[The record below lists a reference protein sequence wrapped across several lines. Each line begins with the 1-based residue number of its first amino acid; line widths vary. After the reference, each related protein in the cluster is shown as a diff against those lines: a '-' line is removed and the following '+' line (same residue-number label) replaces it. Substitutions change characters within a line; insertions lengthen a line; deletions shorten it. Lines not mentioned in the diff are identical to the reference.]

1 MKVTKQKIVPH
12 LWFDREAK
20 EAAKFYCSVFPD
32 SKITSIT
39 TLHNTP
45 SGNTDIVLFEFWG
58 YKFQA
63 INAGPL
69 FKFNPS
75 ISFMINFDPS
85 QDKEARQRIDKV
97 WASLMEG
104 GKAFMPLDKYP
115 FSERYGWVQDR
126 YGLSWQLI
134 YTNPEGEERPL
145 IIPSLLFVGDSYG
158 KAEEASDFYLSV
170 FKNTKRGTI
179 ARYPAGMEPDQEG
192 MVMFTDFKL
201 EGQWFAAM
209 DSAREHGYN
218 FNEAISFMVFCEDQE
233 EIDYY
238 WDKLSA
244 VPEAEQC
251 GWLKDKYGLSWQ
263 IVPAVMD
270 KMMQDQDPEK
280 INRVTQA
287 FLKMKKFDLATLQ
300 RAYDGN

>member
-1 MKVTKQKIVPH
+1 VTKQKIVPH

-39 TLHNTP
+39 TLYNTP

-63 INAGPL
+63 ISAGPL
-69 FKFNPS
+69 FQFNPS
-75 ISFMINFDPS
+75 ISFMVNFDPS
-85 QDKEARQRIDKV
+85 QDKEARQRIDEV
-97 WASLMEG
+97 WVNLMEG
-104 GKAFMPLDKYP
+104 GKALMPLGEYP

-145 IIPSLLFVGDSYG
+145 IIPSLLFVGDIYG

-179 ARYPAGMEPDQEG
+179 ARYPSEMEPDQES

-201 EGQWFAAM
+201 EGQWFSAM
-209 DSAREHGYN
+209 DSAREHGFN
-218 FNEAISFMVFCEDQE
+218 FNESISFMVFCKDQE

-238 WDKLSA
+238 WNKLSA

-280 INRVTQA
+280 IDRVTQA
-287 FLKMKKFDLATLQ
+287 FLKMKKFDVATLQ